1 MTRFAYMIFALVPL
15 IASCAS
21 SPVPDFYLLSADAPA
36 ANVRSDDI
44 QLGIATVEV
53 ASYLDRPQLVTLD
66 SNNRLR
72 IHDYERWAEPV
83 RDGIRRVLVLNLGEL
98 LASSR
103 IRSMPW
109 PRSEQPDWIVR
120 CDVERL
126 DVTADRIVLVAAWR
140 VERTST
146 GLLMHTEM
154 SRIEFERDSPALDNI
169 ASDVSALL
177 LTLSEDIADAIK
189 RLSTDDGANLSH

>member
-1 MTRFAYMIFALVPL
+1 MTRFAYMIFAFVPL

-146 GLLMHTEM
+146 GRLMHTEM
-154 SRIEFERDSPALDNI
+154 SRIEFERDSSALDNI